1 MNPLQRSPE
10 EYRDAF
16 QRVTDMAL
24 GLLAEL
30 DHRPC
35 FPNITGEASR
45 RKFAQT
51 LPERGMGAAALDDL
65 QSVID
70 ASRLPNPRFFGYVL
84 GSGEPIAA
92 AADLLA
98 SVLNQNVTAWRSG
111 PAAATIE
118 QVVIHWLAQAIGCSG
133 FVGSLTAGGSTANLM
148 ALAMARE
155 SRTAA
160 NESGV
165 HRSGTVYASEQAHMS
180 IPKAVALLGIGR
192 QHLRMIPCDKNFRI
206 RVNLLRQAIDDD
218 IHAGKTPI
226 AIVGT
231 AGTVNTGSID
241 PLDELASI
249 AKSYSAWF
257 HVDGAFGALAAIARP
272 DLFEGMALADSI
284 SLDPHKWFYQPLD
297 CGCLLYRDRAAAR
310 KTFSFTGDY
319 AKSLLQ
325 DPIESFAFFEET
337 LELSR
342 RFRAL
347 KLWLSLRYHGL
358 SAFRQ
363 QIENDLDMASHL
375 ARCIEA
381 APDLEILAPVPLS
394 AVCFRLVPGSTSI
407 SDTELDTLNL
417 KILNRVQRAGR
428 VFISNA
434 TIHGRFALRACI
446 VNHRSTPADVEAVV
460 DEVVTVGHAIL
471 SEA

>member
-1 MNPLQRSPE
+1 MNPLQRPQQ
-10 EYRDAF
+10 EYCDAF
-16 QRVTDMAL
+16 QRVTDLTL
-24 GLLAEL
+24 GLLEEL
-30 DHRPC
+30 NDRPC
-35 FPNITGEASR
+35 FPNITGEGSR
-45 RKFAQT
+45 NRFAQP
-51 LPERGMGAAALDDL
+51 LPEQGIGAAALDDL

-92 AADLLA
+92 AADLVA

-111 PAAATIE
+111 PAAAAIE
-118 QVVIHWLAQAIGCSG
+118 QVVIDWLAQAIGCPG
-133 FVGSLTAGGSTANLM
+133 FFGSLTGGGSTANLM
-148 ALAMARE
+148 GLAMARE
-155 SRTAA
+155 ARTPA
-160 NESGV
+160 NESGLQP
-165 HRSGTVYASEQAHMS
+165 HGTVYASEQVHMS

-192 QHLRMIPCDKNFRI
+192 QNLRMIPCDSDFRI
-206 RVNLLRQAIDDD
+206 RLDLLRQAIDDD
-218 IHAGKTPI
+218 VHAGKVPV

-231 AGTVNTGSID
+231 AGTVATGSID
-241 PLDELASI
+241 SLDELAAI
-249 AKSYSAWF
+249 AKSCGAWF

-272 DLFEGMALADSI
+272 DLFDGMASADSI
-284 SLDPHKWFYQPLD
+284 SLDPHKWLYQPLD
-297 CGCLLYRDRAAAR
+297 CGCLLYRDRPAAR

-319 AKSLLQ
+319 AKALLE

-363 QIENDLDMASHL
+363 QIENDLELATHL
-375 ARCIEA
+375 ARRVSS
-381 APDLEILAPVPLS
+381 APDLEMMAPVPLS
-394 AVCFRLVPGSTSI
+394 AVCFCFAPHLL
-407 SDTELDTLNL
+407 ELNNTQLDALNL
-417 KILNRVQRAGR
+417 KILNRVQRGGR

-446 VNHRSTPADVEAVV
+446 VNHRSTPTDVEAVI
-460 DEVVTVGHAIL
+460 DEVVTVGHEIL